1 MTKTEARAAARRIWQ
16 AQPPEELHRMG
27 QRICTRLFA
36 RPEWKAADTLLCF
49 VPLPTEPDIFPAL
62 EQALAEGKRLAVP
75 RVLAEGR
82 MEWVELHSLDVL
94 RPAAYGI
101 REPAEGTV
109 LDPAAFGPDTL
120 ALVPCLAA
128 DRSGVR
134 LGRGGGYYDRFL
146 AQYKGRR
153 LLVCP
158 EALLADSLPFDAW
171 DVRFAPGEL
180 LTDQ

>member
-1 MTKTEARAAARRIWQ
+1 MTKTEARAAARRIWR
-16 AQPPEELHRMG
+16 AQTKEELRRMG
-27 QRICTRLFA
+27 QRMCDRLFA
-36 RPEWKAADTLLCF
+36 RAEWQQAGTILCF
-49 VPLPTEPDIFPAL
+49 VPLPTEPDISPAL
-62 EQALAEGKRLAVP
+62 DRALAEGKVLAVP
-75 RVLAEGR
+75 RVLGEGR
-82 MEWVELHSLDVL
+82 MEWVALDSLDDL

-101 REPAEGTV
+101 REPVSGPV
-109 LDPAAFGPDTL
+109 LDPAALPPDTL

-128 DRSGVR
+128 DRQGVR

-158 EALLADSLPFDAW
+158 AALLAEELPRDPWDA
-171 DVRFAPGEL
+171 VFAPEER